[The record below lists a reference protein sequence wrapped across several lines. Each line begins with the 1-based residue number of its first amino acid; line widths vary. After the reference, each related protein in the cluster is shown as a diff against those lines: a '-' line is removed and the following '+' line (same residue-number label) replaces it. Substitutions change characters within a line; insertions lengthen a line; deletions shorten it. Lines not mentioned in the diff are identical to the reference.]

1 MPDPRSNCVDTGEDN
16 SIGVRKFSDTDRLP
30 VGSLL
35 NLIDIRSQIPVHR
48 PRLRCLSD
56 KLQVLTAGLS
66 LRNCLVSGG
75 IVVKRAVDIA
85 ASAALLL
92 ITMPV
97 LALAA
102 GMILITS
109 PGPVLFL
116 QTRMGRGFRPFQII
130 KLRTMV
136 HAEAGLA
143 YTLGPDPRITR
154 VGKWLRRTKVD
165 ELPQLWNVLRGEM
178 SLVGPRPVV
187 PELTTEFREFYVYL
201 LRARPGLTDPASLKY
216 SQETRLIAMAEDP
229 MHFFK
234 TVVTPDKIQI
244 SLEYLER
251 ANLWTDSVTLAMT
264 AVICCFPS
272 MSRIYG
278 ELPELGTRNERSSWE
293 TIGSTVDQ
301 SIFTHDLAY
310 QDLAYLEAAVEDRVE
325 QEAVPWIPL
334 PNQNFRS
341 GSAPVTAKESA

>member
-1 MPDPRSNCVDTGEDN
+1 
-16 SIGVRKFSDTDRLP
+16 
-30 VGSLL
+30 
-35 NLIDIRSQIPVHR
+35 
-48 PRLRCLSD
+48 
-56 KLQVLTAGLS
+56 
-66 LRNCLVSGG
+66 
-75 IVVKRAVDIA
+75 VVKRVVDIVV
-85 ASAALLL
+85 SSALLAIAL
-92 ITMPV
+92 PV

-102 GMILITS
+102 VMIVLST
-109 PGPVLFL
+109 PGPVLFR
-116 QTRMGRGFRPFQII
+116 QTRMGRDFRPFKIL
-130 KLRTMV
+130 KLRTMA

-143 YTLGPDPRITR
+143 YTLGPDPRITP
-154 VGKWLRRTKVD
+154 VGRWLRRTKVD
-165 ELPQLWNVLRGEM
+165 ELPQLWNVLRGDM

-187 PELTTEFREFYVYL
+187 PELTSEFRGSYVGL

-244 SLEYLER
+244 SREYLER
-251 ANLWTDSVTLAMT
+251 ANLWTDCFTLAMT

-272 MSRIYG
+272 MSRFYG